1 MEQVVEAIY
10 EHGVFRPLETLEL
23 SEGQTVQLVIHSRKE
38 FSPDEMLDLAAEVYA
53 GFSADDIDE
62 VEQIAFDRTYF
73 FEEEMG
79 S

>member
-1 MEQVVEAIY
+1 MEQVVEAVY

-38 FSPDEMLDLAAEVYA
+38 VSPDEMLDLAAEVYV